1 MATVGSFVVN
11 TYMNNDNFLAGAKA
25 AAAATKKMETSI
37 GDSISKINAKQ
48 LKGAMQNILGGLGT
62 IGLIE
67 TGLDMANELVKGFK
81 DGSIKGFGDAVTA
94 IGQQISTTL
103 EGLPIVGSGGKL
115 IASMLDAVGYMGGAL
130 GQEQQ
135 QQQSRIEAA
144 AKEKENYAASQAS
157 AKILDEKIQLEKDLQ
172 AIKDGSFLI
181 EKSSAELAKKSLN
194 DRMMNAGMDEN
205 EIELANRNYD
215 SAVANKKIIDDELAA
230 QKDFENAQRV
240 INGLE
245 LEAEMIGKTARE
257 REHWRLGTMKGMT
270 IALQEQGMAAWDAVQ
285 AEQARGKTI
294 GDILSTQ
301 EALSK
306 ANMGVNEAGAN
317 LDAAQSN
324 RTASATSVDTALG
337 SIKLQGVTDFSK
349 SQEIEKAKEA
359 LSKAIETASNTK
371 GTYDQLVKLNQAI
384 GATP

>member
-181 EKSSAELAKKSLN
+181 EKSSAELAKKALS

-215 SAVANKKIIDDELAA
+215 YAVANKKIIDDELAA

-294 GDILSTQ
+294 EDILSTQ
-301 EALSK
+301 EQLSK
-306 ANMGVNEAGAN
+306 ANMGLNEANAN
-317 LDAAQSN
+317 LDAAQSK

-349 SQEIEKAKEA
+349 SQEIEKAREA

>member
-67 TGLDMANELVKGFK
+67 AGLDMANELVKGFK

-181 EKSSAELAKKSLN
+181 EKSSAELAKKALN

-294 GDILSTQ
+294 EDILSTQ

>member
-67 TGLDMANELVKGFK
+67 AGLDMANELVKGFK

-181 EKSSAELAKKSLN
+181 EKSSAELAKKALS

-205 EIELANRNYD
+205 QIELANRNYD
-215 SAVANKKIIDDELAA
+215 SAVANKKIVDDELSA

-245 LEAEMIGKTARE
+245 LQAEMIGKTARE
-257 REHWRLGTMKGMT
+257 REHFRLGTMKGMT

-285 AEQARGKTI
+285 AEESRGKAI
-294 GDILSTQ
+294 EDLLSAQ
-301 EALSK
+301 EELSK
-306 ANMGVNEAGAN
+306 SNMGVNEAGAN

-324 RTASATSVDTALG
+324 RTASATSVDSALG

>member
-215 SAVANKKIIDDELAA
+215 YAVANKKIIDDELAA

-294 GDILSTQ
+294 EDILSTQ
-301 EALSK
+301 EQLSK
-306 ANMGVNEAGAN
+306 ANMGLNEANAN
-317 LDAAQSN
+317 LDAAQSK

-349 SQEIEKAKEA
+349 SQEIEKAREA

>member
-1 MATVGSFVVN
+1 
-11 TYMNNDNFLAGAKA
+11 
-25 AAAATKKMETSI
+25 
-37 GDSISKINAKQ
+37 
-48 LKGAMQNILGGLGT
+48 
-62 IGLIE
+62 
-67 TGLDMANELVKGFK
+67 
-81 DGSIKGFGDAVTA
+81 
-94 IGQQISTTL
+94 
-103 EGLPIVGSGGKL
+103 
-115 IASMLDAVGYMGGAL
+115 
-130 GQEQQ
+130 
-135 QQQSRIEAA
+135 
-144 AKEKENYAASQAS
+144 
-157 AKILDEKIQLEKDLQ
+157 
-172 AIKDGSFLI
+172 
-181 EKSSAELAKKSLN
+181 
-194 DRMMNAGMDEN
+194 
-205 EIELANRNYD
+205 
-215 SAVANKKIIDDELAA
+215 
-230 QKDFENAQRV
+230 
-240 INGLE
+240 
-245 LEAEMIGKTARE
+245 
-257 REHWRLGTMKGMT
+257 MKGMT

>member
-1 MATVGSFVVN
+1 
-11 TYMNNDNFLAGAKA
+11 MNNDNFLAGAKA

-67 TGLDMANELVKGFK
+67 AGLDMANELVKGFK

-181 EKSSAELAKKSLN
+181 EKSSAELAKKALS

-205 EIELANRNYD
+205 QIELANRNYD
-215 SAVANKKIIDDELAA
+215 SAVANKKIVDDELSA

-245 LEAEMIGKTARE
+245 LQAEMIGKTARE
-257 REHWRLGTMKGMT
+257 REHFRLGTMKGMT

-285 AEQARGKTI
+285 AEESRGKAI
-294 GDILSTQ
+294 EDLLSAQ
-301 EALSK
+301 EELSK
-306 ANMGVNEAGAN
+306 SNMGVNEAGAN

-324 RTASATSVDTALG
+324 RTASATSVDSALG